1 MTEHL
6 SDLALDALRR
16 TGVTEGADHLGTCAR
31 CRSRQAAL
39 AAEDAVFEA
48 RFVPEQLAVDT
59 LAAAERPVRR
69 WWPRIAVAAAAFAA
83 VVFVVWPRGTDVRTK
98 GAADVVALHVLDGD
112 RRAPVLGPVDP
123 RARLAVQVR
132 GPGFARVLWGSSPGR
147 WDALFPAADA
157 RAWRVEA
164 NSWLPN
170 EVVLD
175 GAPET
180 EALAVVVCD
189 EAFSDAVARERLEP
203 NAELDGCRV
212 QRVTI
217 EKR

>member
-16 TGVTEGADHLGTCAR
+16 TGVTEGADHLHSCAR

-39 AAEDAVFEA
+39 AREDEVFEA

-98 GAADVVALHVLDGD
+98 GTADVVALHVLDGD
-112 RRAPVLGPVDP
+112 RRAPLAGPVDP

-132 GPGFARVLWGSSPGR
+132 GPGFARVLWGSAAGR
-147 WDALFPAADA
+147 WDALYPPADDP
-157 RAWRVEA
+157 AWRVEA
-164 NSWLPN
+164 DSWLPN
-170 EVVLD
+170 VVVLD
-175 GAPET
+175 GAPEA
-180 EALAVVVCD
+180 ESLAAVVCD
-189 EAFSDAVARERLEP
+189 EAFSDVVARRRLEP
-203 NAELDGCRV
+203 GADLGGCRV